1 MQYFRNKSH
10 LISILKKDLLRC
22 PTSGCDGSGHVSNN
36 YISHRSLS
44 GCPRADRSLVL
55 SLHIEQRCPTIGC
68 DGSGHITGNYSSHR
82 SLSGCPRASI
92 ERKKQNGK
100 LLIKDEE
107 SSNIKPVITLHQA
120 ASGQKK
126 VTKFLTEDFI
136 S

>member
-1 MQYFRNKSH
+1 M
-10 LISILKKDLLRC
+10 LRC

-55 SLHIEQRCPTIGC
+55 SLHIEQRCPTVGC

-82 SLSGCPRASI
+82 SLSGCPRASL

-100 LLIKDEE
+100 LFVKEMDKE
-107 SSNIKPVITLHQA
+107 SQDITSA
-120 ASGQKK
+120 VSPTNTTSIQKK